1 MLLLMMLMIIKKFLL
16 PAFRFLLSLAGVL
29 AAVAAT
35 LAFGENISPI
45 DLRFELII
53 SSSVALS

>member
-1 MLLLMMLMIIKKFLL
+1 MIIKKFLL

-29 AAVAAT
+29 AVVVAT

>member
-1 MLLLMMLMIIKKFLL
+1 MLLLMMIIKKFLL

-29 AAVAAT
+29 AVVVAT